1 MDKQSNYQDLL
12 KLVAIVVMVVD
23 HLGTWF
29 FPEMMTLRMIG
40 RYAMPI
46 FGFFVGYNFK
56 NSVNF
61 HILYYGVILYLIST
75 IFIIETF
82 FSANILISLFLGQL
96 YLLFFQEQLRNLT
109 KGWLHF
115 IILVILSP
123 FTSYLFDYGS
133 LVIGIIVIGYMVKVK
148 SIDLKIAAFIITYIS
163 LLHTVVNFS
172 NLSTANLFFCGVIAI
187 ILYLSLA
194 YGSFEK
200 KITLNITPITRHALL
215 IYCLHI
221 LIIEFIWRYYY
232 IG

>member
-12 KLVAIVVMVVD
+12 KLVAIAVMVVD
-23 HLGTWF
+23 HLGGYF

-56 NSVNF
+56 NSINF
-61 HILYYGVILYLIST
+61 YILFYGVILYLVST
-75 IFIIETF
+75 IFIVESF
-82 FSANILISLFLGQL
+82 FPANILISLFLGQL
-96 YLLFFQEQLRNLT
+96 YLSFFYKQFHSLT

-115 IILVILSP
+115 IFLVILSP

-148 SIDLKIAAFIITYIS
+148 SIDLKVAAFAITYIS

-172 NLSTANLFFCGVIAI
+172 NLSKANLFFCGVVAI
-187 ILYLSLA
+187 MLYLSLC
-194 YGSFEK
+194 YGNFEK
-200 KITLNITPITRHALL
+200 KFVLNISPITRHALV

-221 LIIEFIWRYYY
+221 LIIEFIWRYY
-232 IG
+232 

>member
-1 MDKQSNYQDLL
+1 MGKQTNYQDLL
-12 KLVAIVVMVVD
+12 KLGAIVTMVVD
-23 HLGTWF
+23 HLGVYF

-61 HILYYGVILYLIST
+61 HILFYGVILYLIST
-75 IFIIETF
+75 VFIIEAF

-96 YLLFFQEQLRNLT
+96 YLFFFQEQLRNLT

-123 FTSYLFDYGS
+123 FTLYLFDYGS

-148 SIDLKIAAFIITYIS
+148 SIDLKIAAFVIAYVS

-172 NLSTANLFFCGVIAI
+172 DLSRANLFFCGVVAI
-187 ILYLSLA
+187 MVYLSLS
-194 YGSFEK
+194 YGNFEK
-200 KITLNITPITRHALL
+200 KIALNIRPITCHALL

-232 IG
+232 VG

>member
-12 KLVAIVVMVVD
+12 KLVAIAVMVVD
-23 HLGTWF
+23 HLGGYF

-61 HILYYGVILYLIST
+61 YILSYGVILYLVST
-75 IFIIETF
+75 IFIVESF
-82 FSANILISLFLGQL
+82 FPANILISLFLGQL
-96 YLLFFQEQLRNLT
+96 YLSFFYKQFHSLT

-115 IILVILSP
+115 IFLVILSP

-148 SIDLKIAAFIITYIS
+148 SIGLKVAAFAITYIS

-172 NLSTANLFFCGVIAI
+172 DLSKTNLFFCGVVAI
-187 ILYLSLA
+187 MLYLSLA
-194 YGSFEK
+194 YGNFEK
-200 KITLNITPITRHALL
+200 KFALNIRLITRHALL

-232 IG
+232 VG